1 MSKIIKLTET
11 DLVKIIKKV
20 IVESHFDMEG
30 FDLIKTQDVNGIQVR
45 LYRQKHPDKG
55 FDLFFY
61 VIPNPNKES
70 KNKYMIKVVALYGQK
85 IKLDLT
91 MDLYEKEWMGVGS
104 NLGRIISNFVDAASF
119 KMGYDGLSP
128 LQD

>member
-1 MSKIIKLTET
+1 
-11 DLVKIIKKV
+11 
-20 IVESHFDMEG
+20 
-30 FDLIKTQDVNGIQVR
+30 
-45 LYRQKHPDKG
+45 
-55 FDLFFY
+55 
-61 VIPNPNKES
+61 
-70 KNKYMIKVVALYGQK
+70 MIKVVALYGQK